1 MEYVKEV
8 WSNYDDVILEIMI
21 NEKIDLYEI
30 SLTLKRTLLD
40 VQNRVL
46 EKKLNNKYDIL
57 HLWTFKMP
65 ILYGKINVKRS

>member
-8 WSNYDDVILEIMI
+8 WCNYDDVILEIMI

-46 EKKLNNKYDIL
+46 EKKLNK
-57 HLWTFKMP
+57 F
-65 ILYGKINVKRS
+65 V